1 MLFNIVYLFVYF
13 IEPDVSNDAQESTK
27 PVVVNFGGI
36 KGLGIGGAVLL
47 GNNKENNPLR
57 YVCNYSRASLV
68 RTLFQF
74 PSMSFQYK

>member
-1 MLFNIVYLFVYF
+1 M
-13 IEPDVSNDAQESTK
+13 SNAAQETTK

-57 YVCNYSRASLV
+57 QVYTDVKYLNHLCHLCH
-68 RTLFQF
+68 TWL
-74 PSMSFQYK
+74 MT